1 MGTAVIK
8 IKIMPSSVDENLEA
22 IKNQAEKTIAKG
34 RGTNCKFEEEN
45 IAFGLKAIIVS
56 FALDEDF
63 ELESIERVLEKIE
76 GVNSVQVIDM
86 RRAFG

>member
-8 IKIMPSSVDENLEA
+8 IKIMPSSVEENLEA
-22 IKNQAEKTIAKG
+22 VKEEAEKAILKREGAH
-34 RGTNCKFEEEN
+34 CKFEEEN
-45 IAFGLKAIIVS
+45 IAFGLKALIVS
-56 FALDEDF
+56 FALDENL
-63 ELESIERVLEKIE
+63 ELEIIERDLEKIE

>member
-8 IKIMPSSVDENLEA
+8 IKIMPSSVEEDLEE
-22 IKNQAEKTIAKG
+22 IKKQAEKTILNRKG
-34 RGTNCKFEEEN
+34 THCKFEEEN
-45 IAFGLKAIIVS
+45 IAFGLKAVIVS
-56 FALDEDF
+56 FALDESL
-63 ELESIERVLEKIE
+63 ELEIIERGLEKIE

>member
-1 MGTAVIK
+1 MGIAVIK
-8 IKIMPSSVDENLEA
+8 IKIMPSSVDENLEI
-22 IKNQAEKTIAKG
+22 IKKEAEKSIVK
-34 RGTNCKFEEEN
+34 RNGTNCRFEEES

-56 FALDEDF
+56 FALDESL
-63 ELESIERVLEKIE
+63 ELEIVERDLEKIE

>member
-1 MGTAVIK
+1 MGIAVIK
-8 IKIMPSSVDENLEA
+8 IKIMPSSVEENLEI
-22 IKNQAEKTIAKG
+22 IKKKAEEKINSGK
-34 RGTNCKFEEEN
+34 GTNCRFEEEN

-56 FALDEDF
+56 FALDENF
-63 ELESIERVLEKIE
+63 ELEGIERDLEKIE

>member
-1 MGTAVIK
+1 MGIAVIK
-8 IKIMPSSVDENLEA
+8 IKIMPCSIEENLSLIRE
-22 IKNQAEKTIAKG
+22 NAEKIILK
-34 RGTNCKFEEEN
+34 RNGTNCRFEEEN

-56 FALDEDF
+56 FALDENL
-63 ELESIERVLEKIE
+63 ELEIVERDLEKID